1 MNKEL
6 ENNEKLIRQLVGK
19 DTGFS
24 VPQNYFE
31 EIEDSFSTYLFE
43 EKNSKKTTF
52 EIPNNYFNTVE
63 ENILHKVLVNKKT
76 IKVISLKQHILK
88 RVPLIAAATI
98 ILFIG
103 LNSFNFGEQAL
114 PTFDAITDI
123 EMENWLEHNAN
134 NINTE
139 DIVLILSEND
149 LSDINFAFTEIE
161 EINIERYISAND
173 DLTILNELY

>member
-6 ENNEKLIRQLVGK
+6 ENNEKFIHQVVGK

-43 EKNSKKTTF
+43 KNNKKTTF
-52 EIPNNYFNTVE
+52 EIPNNYFNTLE
-63 ENILHKVLVNKKT
+63 DKILDKVLVNKKP

-88 RVPLIAAATI
+88 RVPLIAAAVV

-103 LNSFNFGEQAL
+103 LNSFNFREQAL

-123 EMENWLEHNAN
+123 EMKNWLDANSN
-134 NINTE
+134 NINPE
-139 DIVLILSEND
+139 DIVMILSEID
-149 LSDINFAFTEIE
+149 LSDIHFAFTKIE
-161 EINIERYISAND
+161 EINIERYISANY